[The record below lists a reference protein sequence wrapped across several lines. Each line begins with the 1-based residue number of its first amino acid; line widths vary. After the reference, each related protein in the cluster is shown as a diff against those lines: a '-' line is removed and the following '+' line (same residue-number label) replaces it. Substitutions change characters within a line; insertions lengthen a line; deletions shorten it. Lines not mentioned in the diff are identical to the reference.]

1 MNFRLRSPTFVQ
13 AKIDTWAYEPIARY
27 NFLEH
32 SARIRQT
39 SLLVL
44 SSLFSSRFMWRNN
57 FSVNYRCGLPCKAR
71 VNIMMKN
78 ASIATPR
85 AHKKRKE
92 RTLSG
97 LVATRPSLCPCFMNS
112 TQIYSRDPSKTALPS
127 MSKRQPSHEM
137 LLRILLISRKNS
149 PFPAWKH
156 VWLNWRAPTE
166 TGRGKESVWLG
177 LQIRQEGTNIQVS
190 SLTPSKTV
198 RIFQPLWIF
207 FTSVDFLKGTLVFA
221 YLPVIKVK

>member
-1 MNFRLRSPTFVQ
+1 MADLITTAEWQPLPATLNWKFCHPC
-13 AKIDTWAYEPIARY
+13 
-27 NFLEH
+27 
-32 SARIRQT
+32 
-39 SLLVL
+39 
-44 SSLFSSRFMWRNN
+44 LFSFHYKTDQQVPGRVPWLSITVLPLNFISR
-57 FSVNYRCGLPCKAR
+57 
-71 VNIMMKN
+71 
-78 ASIATPR
+78 PR
-85 AHKKRKE
+85 
-92 RTLSG
+92 
-97 LVATRPSLCPCFMNS
+97 
-112 TQIYSRDPSKTALPS
+112 SKVIC
-127 MSKRQPSHEM
+127 KRQPSHEM

-156 VWLNWRAPTE
+156 VWLNWTAQTE

-207 FTSVDFLKGTLVFA
+207 FTSVDFWKGTLVFA